1 MKNKLESIQNAIEIW
16 SIQLSDY
23 VANLEFCR
31 ALLSETE
38 RTHAEKLIHPAD
50 VERSILCRG
59 ILRTV
64 LADYL
69 AVIPKLISFERNE
82 NGKPFLRHSEM
93 EFNLSHSNDR
103 MLIAVT
109 AGRSV
114 GVDIEFHRENVKMT
128 AIAKRWF
135 SPKEQSFFQDANK
148 PKETFFDIWSK
159 KEAYV
164 KAKGQGIYFD
174 LPSFTVP
181 LGEKPSVSTFEKN
194 ASWFF
199 QTLKIDPDY
208 SAAVVSEVPIV
219 PIVQRT
225 FGSMTI

>member
-23 VANLEFCR
+23 VADLEFCR
-31 ALLSETE
+31 VLLSEAE

-50 VERSILCRG
+50 AERSILCRG

-69 AVIPKLISFERNE
+69 NIIPKLISFERNE
-82 NGKPFLRHSEM
+82 NGKPFLSNSEM

-109 AGRSV
+109 AGRAV

-135 SPKEQSFFQDANK
+135 SPEEQSFFQNSNK